1 VAKEGGILMLPEP
14 YFMTNEEWYYFDE
27 ESFMYKLTDKAPQRA
42 QESYT
47 EFYSELDAMRD

>member
-1 VAKEGGILMLPEP
+1 MLPEP

-42 QESYT
+42 QESYA

>member
-1 VAKEGGILMLPEP
+1 MLPEP